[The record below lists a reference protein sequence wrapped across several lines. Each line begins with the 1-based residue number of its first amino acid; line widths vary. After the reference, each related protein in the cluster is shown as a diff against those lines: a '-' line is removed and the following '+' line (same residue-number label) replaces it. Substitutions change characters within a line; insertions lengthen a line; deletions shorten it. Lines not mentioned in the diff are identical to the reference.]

1 MNPNELLKFCLERG
15 LLLDKELLGMFSE
28 ALDIE
33 SAKLVLEKI
42 KSYTNKRVIT
52 KSVFNEN
59 FEKVNKIFLD
69 LPSSN
74 QISLE
79 NLKIKLGLSIEISR
93 QVLTEPNIQKI
104 EIVSLD
110 KEHCSED
117 VKITSNFPALSKK
130 LEVKDFVEYF
140 RSRFS
145 EMRTILQEHADLDNL
160 VSIGKISGTRQSV
173 SVIGIVSDK
182 SITKN
187 KNIILEIEDLT
198 GKLKVLINKDKD
210 EIYKKAEEIPLDSVL
225 AFKGS
230 GSKDILFVNEIIFPE
245 SRIPERRHSNC
256 DESALFIGDLH
267 VGSKLFMESNFLKFI
282 DYINGKV
289 PEALAESEKIRYLFI
304 LGDLVA
310 GVGIYPGQDLEL
322 NIPNVEEQYAKAA
335 ELLGKIRNNIKI
347 IIFPG
352 NHDALRIMEPQP
364 VLDEK
369 YAWPL
374 YNLKNVILV
383 GNPCNVNIGGKNSF
397 SGFDV
402 LGYHGYSYHY
412 YSGNISRLI
421 IEKATHRPELIM
433 QYLLNFRRLAPTH
446 ASTLYFPGQTDSL
459 IIKKVP
465 DIFVSAH
472 THKSAVTYHNNI
484 LVISASTWESL
495 TAFQEKMGNQPDFC
509 KVPMFNLKT
518 RAIKILDFE

>member
-1 MNPNELLKFCLERG
+1 MNSNELLKFCLEKG
-15 LLLDKELLGMFSE
+15 LLLDKELLAMFSE
-28 ALDIE
+28 ALDID

-42 KSYTNKRVIT
+42 KCYTNKRVIT

-69 LPSSN
+69 LPQSN
-74 QISLE
+74 KSNLE

-93 QVLTEPNIQKI
+93 QVLSENNIQKV
-104 EIVSLD
+104 EFVPAESEKSL
-110 KEHCSED
+110 ED
-117 VKITSNFPALSKK
+117 VKIVSNFPALCKK

-140 RSRFS
+140 RNRFF
-145 EMRTILQEHADLDNL
+145 EMRAILQEHSDLNNL
-160 VSIGKISGTRQSV
+160 ISIGKISGTRQTISV
-173 SVIGIVSDK
+173 MGLVSDK
-182 SITKN
+182 SVTKN

-198 GKLKVLINKDKD
+198 GKLKILINKDK
-210 EIYKKAEEIPLDSVL
+210 EELYKKAEEVPLDSVL
-225 AFKGS
+225 AFKGT
-230 GSKDILFVNEIIFPE
+230 GNKEVLFANEIIFPE
-245 SRIPERRHSNC
+245 ASIPERKHSNC

-267 VGSKLFMESNFLKFI
+267 IGSKLFMESNFLRFI
-282 DYINGKV
+282 DYLNGRV
-289 PEALAESEKIRYLFI
+289 SSSLAESEKIRYLFI

-322 NIPNVEEQYAKAA
+322 SIPNVEEQYAKAA
-335 ELLGKIRNNIKI
+335 ELLGKIRGDIKI

-369 YAWPL
+369 YAWPI

-383 GNPCNVNIGGKNSF
+383 GNPCTVNIGAKNSF

-421 IEKATHRPELIM
+421 IEKATHKPELIM
-433 QYLLNFRRLAPTH
+433 QYLLNFRHLAPTH
-446 ASTLYFPGQTDSL
+446 SSTLYFPGQNDPF

-472 THKSAVTYHNNI
+472 THKSAVVYSNNVLI
-484 LVISASTWESL
+484 ISTSAWESL